1 MVVYIIIYIYLY
13 IYILYGGGGPP
24 GPKNARADFFVPV
37 QPWFTLKLICHY
49 LLTHMFVP
57 NRYSFISSAEHK
69 RRHFEEYG

>member
-37 QPWFTLKLICHY
+37 QPWFTLKFNLS
-49 LLTHMFVP
+49 LFTHSHVVP